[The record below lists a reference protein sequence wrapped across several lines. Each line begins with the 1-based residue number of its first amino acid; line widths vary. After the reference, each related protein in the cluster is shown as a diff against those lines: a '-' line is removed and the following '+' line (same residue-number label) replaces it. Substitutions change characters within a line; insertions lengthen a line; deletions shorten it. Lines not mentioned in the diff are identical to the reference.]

1 MTSDFPTIP
10 ADLARQIRLVI
21 FDVDGV
27 LTDGGVY
34 VGAPD
39 RGEPVELKRFD
50 IQDGIGLK
58 MLGWAGLEVV
68 VVSGRVSRATSIRIA
83 ELGIEGCYQVAD
95 ARKLHV
101 VEGLLHERGIAWDEV
116 AMIGDDIPDLAVM
129 RRVGL
134 KAVVANATAPLASI
148 ATWQS
153 RKIGGHGAVR
163 EFCDALLSARGDLDR
178 IVEAYVT
185 ERSTP

>member
-58 MLGWAGLEVV
+58 MLGWAGL
-68 VVSGRVSRATSIRIA
+68 G
-83 ELGIEGCYQVAD
+83 
-95 ARKLHV
+95 
-101 VEGLLHERGIAWDEV
+101 
-116 AMIGDDIPDLAVM
+116 
-129 RRVGL
+129 
-134 KAVVANATAPLASI
+134 ATACRPGEESHGQGKKL
-148 ATWQS
+148 
-153 RKIGGHGAVR
+153 GHGAPLPENSR
-163 EFCDALLSARGDLDR
+163 SRQARAPGRCLDGGLA
-178 IVEAYVT
+178 E
-185 ERSTP
+185 